1 METTKPAEMLRTALS
16 TVVLVVT
23 AVGSVFNLI
32 QGNHLPT
39 ILLGA
44 TVAVII
50 VLIIAEMREKKEKA
64 KREVQEQARGVAA
77 VRAALSV
84 SPAHLPPPPA
94 ASAPEIVS
102 TAWRWDAA
110 GQLVFRMTGRGK
122 TGETAHA

>member
-1 METTKPAEMLRTALS
+1 MEATKPAEMLRTTLS

-39 ILLGA
+39 IMLGVVVVV
-44 TVAVII
+44 TV

-64 KREVQEQARGVAA
+64 KREAQEQMKGAAA
-77 VRAALSV
+77 VRAALMV
-84 SPAHLPPPPA
+84 APTHLPPPPTRLAAEA
-94 ASAPEIVS
+94 ASA
-102 TAWRWDAA
+102 TWRWDAA